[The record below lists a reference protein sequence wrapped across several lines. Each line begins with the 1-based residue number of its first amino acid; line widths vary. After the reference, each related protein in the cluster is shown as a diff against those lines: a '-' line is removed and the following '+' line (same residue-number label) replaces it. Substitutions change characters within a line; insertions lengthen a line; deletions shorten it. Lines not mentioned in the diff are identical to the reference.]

1 MSSFIKHIACPKC
14 GSSDANAL
22 YADGGTFCW
31 SCRTPKKG
39 TISPYA
45 ITKNEKASLALPD
58 DSSCEYPPHVL
69 DWVFQY
75 GLSIEELIIHDVVYS
90 KYRDQLVFS
99 WYDQSKDIPSLWQ
112 ARNFSKEAKQKCFT
126 QGTPNEVLPLYQHV
140 VGNKWNSCFPAPCLV
155 IVEDPIS
162 AIKVSRHC
170 KAVLPI
176 LGSDLPPTKLK
187 RIADVLGPFLGLG
200 TDAVPPRVVVWLD
213 GNMFHKAQKIAQR
226 LEMLGVKATA
236 VYTEDDPKACDDVTI
251 VKMLA
256 NNL

>member
-45 ITKNEKASLALPD
+45 IVADKAVPASLALPD
-58 DSSCEYPPHVL
+58 DSSCEYPTHVL

-75 GLSIEELIIHDVVYS
+75 GLSITELITHDVVYS
-90 KYRDQLVFS
+90 KQRDQLIYT
-99 WYDQSKDIPSLWQ
+99 WYEPPSTTPILWQ

-126 QGTPNEVLPLYQHV
+126 QGTPNEVLPLYRGPEGSREV
-140 VGNKWNSCFPAPCLV
+140 FT

-162 AIKVSRHC
+162 AIKVARHC
-170 KAVLPI
+170 KAVLPV
-176 LGSDLPPTKLK
+176 LGSDLPPTKIK
-187 RIADVLGPFLGLG
+187 RIADVLGPFLGLS
-200 TDAVPPRVVVWLD
+200 RVVVWLD
-213 GNMFHKAQKIAQR
+213 GNMYHKAQKMASR
-226 LEMLGVKATA
+226 LKLLGLEATA
-236 VYTEDDPKACDDVTI
+236 VWTKADPKACSDEI
-251 VKMLA
+251 IQEMLD
-256 NNL
+256 